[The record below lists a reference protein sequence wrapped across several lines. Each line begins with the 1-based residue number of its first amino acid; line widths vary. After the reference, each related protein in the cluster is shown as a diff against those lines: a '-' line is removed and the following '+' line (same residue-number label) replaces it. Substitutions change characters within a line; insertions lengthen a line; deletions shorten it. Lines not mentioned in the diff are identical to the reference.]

1 MIPIKSISHPIV
13 IGLRLTGIWPK
24 SSYEIIVRF
33 IWVIIM
39 MCAQI
44 FQYRYIINHI
54 DLDNLADLIDSVSTT
69 LPYSLLCFKLISFW
83 TKREIFKNILIGM
96 YHDWTN
102 ALAADFIIKDM
113 IKKTELAYYCSNLI
127 MGIYAIAV
135 FMYVGVFLE
144 LNQDQGNRSNL
155 SPELLVKMDLPFTYD
170 ESPIYEY
177 VLIVQF
183 IQLFFIASSIAMLDA
198 LIITLIFH
206 IGGQIEILHKILKN
220 ISIKDEKPESS
231 RIIIKSLID
240 RHYRIIVGSEY
251 IESLFSYIALMQL
264 ICNTLVICCIGFLI
278 VVAVNS
284 NLKLLIRI
292 SFFYI
297 AITLEAFIFSIAG
310 EYLSNKSL
318 SVSNSA
324 YESPWY
330 LLSPKNRAVMILLM
344 VRSQRRLTITAGK
357 FMDLSMQGFANVLKA
372 SASYISILY
381 AMY

>member
-1 MIPIKSISHPIV
+1 MIPIRSISYPIV
-13 IGLRLTGIWPK
+13 IGLRLIGIWPK

-54 DLDNLADLIDSVSTT
+54 GFNNLTDLIDSVSTT

-83 TKREIFKNILIGM
+83 TKRKIFENILISM

-102 ALAADFIIKDM
+102 AFAADFTVDDM
-113 IKKTELAYYCSNLI
+113 IKKTELAYYYSNLI
-127 MGIYAIAV
+127 MGIYATAV
-135 FMYVGVFLE
+135 FMYVGVYLE
-144 LNQDQGNRSNL
+144 LSHHDQGNQSNL
-155 SPELLVKMDLPFTYD
+155 SPELLVKMDLPFRYD
-170 ESPIYEY
+170 KSPIYEY
-177 VLIVQF
+177 VFIVQF
-183 IQLFFIASSIAMLDA
+183 IQLFFIASSIAVLDA

-206 IGGQIEILHKILKN
+206 IGGQIEILHKTLKN
-220 ISIKDEKPESS
+220 ISIKDEKPESF

-251 IESLFSYIALMQL
+251 IESLFSYIALIQL

-278 VVAVNS
+278 VVALNS

-292 SFFYI
+292 LFFYI

-318 SVSNSA
+318 SVSISA

-330 LLSPKNRAVMILLM
+330 LLSPKNRSVMILLM

-357 FMDLSMQGFANVLKA
+357 FMDLSMQGFANYY
-372 SASYISILY
+372 SED
-381 AMY
+381 